1 MTDTNDCG
9 PGLIRCLPPE
19 LFKSLSDPNR
29 VAILAR
35 VAEHA
40 GEMSVGEVASCCAID
55 LSVVSRHLRTL
66 RESGILAAEKRGKQ
80 VFYRARF
87 TELISLLRNLA
98 DALEQCCP
106 ETVCPAGARPIR
118 ADNSGEIEPTIDRQ
132 GE

>member
-1 MTDTNDCG
+1 MTDTNSCG
-9 PGLIRCLPPE
+9 PGLVECLPPE

-29 VAILAR
+29 IAILAR

-66 RESGILAAEKRGKQ
+66 RETGILTAEKRGKQ
-80 VFYRARF
+80 VFYRAQLA
-87 TELISLLRNLA
+87 ELINLLRNLA

-106 ETVCPAGARPIR
+106 GGACAPGSRPAR
-118 ADNSGEIEPTIDRQ
+118 ADNAGEIEPAF
-132 GE
+132 